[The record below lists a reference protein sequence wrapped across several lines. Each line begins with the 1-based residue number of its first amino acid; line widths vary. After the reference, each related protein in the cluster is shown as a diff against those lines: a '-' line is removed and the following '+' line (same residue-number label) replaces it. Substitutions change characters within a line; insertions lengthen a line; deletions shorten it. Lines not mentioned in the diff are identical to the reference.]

1 MFLSGSTNLHC
12 FAIVPLWSKWKHLL
26 GFNLNTLLLG
36 NSYHFLVLFFTFMFI
51 TVFKILPSRL
61 FYLNSLFSLCLTL
74 LLFIILSKDYD
85 LCKYACPKHQKRIP
99 RSPQC
104 KTKQRGK
111 FSLFRTGYLGEYK
124 TCCKE
129 LKIGK
134 LLFIIFIGQFFYS
147 LCLVHLQLKEDAK
160 LTAASVFWNKMTH
173 NLDIYL

>member
-85 LCKYACPKHQKRIP
+85 LCKYACPKYQKRIP
-99 RSPQC
+99 CSPQC
-104 KTKQRGK
+104 KTREENFLSSELDTWVSVKLAVKSSKSANCCSLYLLGSSSIPCASFTYNWKKMPNWLQHL
-111 FSLFRTGYLGEYK
+111 FSEIRW
-124 TCCKE
+124 
-129 LKIGK
+129 
-134 LLFIIFIGQFFYS
+134 
-147 LCLVHLQLKEDAK
+147 
-160 LTAASVFWNKMTH
+160 LTISTFTYN
-173 NLDIYL
+173 